1 MSLVTIEPELVAQ
14 LTGNGAEVALADR
27 DGKLLGHLVSPKEY
41 EAFKAW
47 RKATAW
53 MYEEPTAEE
62 LRRSFAKGGRHTM
75 DEVLKLL
82 EESCS
87 SSSGRMTGSTE

>member
-1 MSLVTIEPELVAQ
+1 MVSVMIDPELAAQ
-14 LTGNGAEVALADR
+14 LTGNGDEVALADR
-27 DGKLLGHLVSPKEY
+27 DGKLLGHLVRPKDY

-75 DEVLKLL
+75 EEVLKLL
-82 EESCS
+82 EE
-87 SSSGRMTGSTE
+87 

>member
-1 MSLVTIEPELVAQ
+1 MAPVTIDPELAAQ
-14 LTGNGAEVALADR
+14 LTGNGDEVALADR
-27 DGKLLGHLVSPKEY
+27 DGKLLGHLVSPKDY

-75 DEVLKLL
+75 EEVLKLL
-82 EESCS
+82 EE
-87 SSSGRMTGSTE
+87 